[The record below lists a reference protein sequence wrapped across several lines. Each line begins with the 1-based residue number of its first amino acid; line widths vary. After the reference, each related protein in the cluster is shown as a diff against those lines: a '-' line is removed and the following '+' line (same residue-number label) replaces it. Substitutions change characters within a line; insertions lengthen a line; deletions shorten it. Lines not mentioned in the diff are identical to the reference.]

1 MKKRLSSAVSILLA
15 AVMLLVSVPFSVS
28 AASDDQMIISAS
40 TKNAVPGQTVDVDI
54 SMKNNPGISS
64 VGLSVAYDSDILTIE
79 NITFNPEIGGSTQ
92 ASQYTKNPAK
102 IIWISP
108 TSNYTNDA
116 VIATFTFRV
125 NADIQDNIA
134 TDIELSYDPDDIY
147 DIDENNIECLLENG
161 KVNVVA
167 SEPGDINGDG
177 KVNNKDATRL
187 MQYLSAWDV
196 FVNEPCL
203 DTNGDGKV
211 NNKDATRLM
220 QFLAG
225 WDVELHVG
233 PTSVVA
239 CTHNLSK
246 TEAVAPGC
254 ETAGNIA
261 FWHCSKCGKYYED
274 ANAVREIKQENTVVA
289 ATGHK
294 PEVIPAVPA
303 TYESVGYTE
312 GTRCSVCGEILEG
325 HEPYG
330 PLEKNEYPITYHLY
344 ADDAYLQSVGVENP
358 NPDSYISQDG
368 LRLQNIRAEGYVFE
382 GWYDGEGAN
391 GELVKT
397 IPAGT
402 TGEVELY
409 AKWTEREYTINFDS
423 PDVPVPSIK
432 YTVSKG
438 ATLTNAKCYGYTFVG
453 WSDDNGFLRSKIK
466 PGTTG
471 NLTLHANWT
480 SNRNRATAFSSYA
493 EPSIIE
499 DNTTGQF
506 LFVYDIGR
514 IDNVPLSQIEYLG
527 NSDGISVDS
536 EYQVI
541 NTIEKSN
548 AEKIAN
554 TVSNTTTRSSG
565 WTLSEEWNK
574 IYEAGNEVDETK
586 GKSVKRTDI
595 EGNVVGGNYFV
606 SNSKGG
612 SSYLS
617 TDSGGSFSNSARV
630 TTENSKGIN
639 TSYDQSTEKYCDVKL
654 GIKNETEVS
663 AGVSLPIDIV
673 KVSAG
678 VKNTTTVSAETS
690 NGRRDKEAFHV
701 DTSSSS
707 FIGTD
712 RQSSESG
719 YYNVS
724 ASQSSNWNSTE
735 SYEKSYQQ
743 SRSTEVSSAINE
755 QITKKTTYNMTDS
768 LGGANSKHEE
778 VGGTEGREDEYSSS
792 LQYSEGDSSS
802 KTQRITFRSNE
813 PGYYRLVNAGTLHVF
828 AVVGYDVATSSYYTY
843 NYTVLDDER
852 HTYLDY
858 SKDNALFTDCENAL
872 VPFEIPTEINDYV
885 TALTTKSDD
894 LEFGLDGR
902 VNGYDGTEDNATVI
916 LPQYYSAMN
925 GADGSYS
932 AIKINSFDT
941 NTFKGNKQIE
951 KVVLPVYV
959 TEIPDNA
966 FEGCTNLKEIVAMG
980 VTKIGDN
987 AFKGC
992 TSLRSFSID
1001 NKVTSLGNNAF
1012 EGVDEIKVMASKV
1025 SVFNAA
1031 LESGAKKIT
1040 INVSNMSGSI
1050 DNRILMIDNSKEYFA
1065 LLSNGTTYSNLK
1077 IKSEAAETYI
1087 SNMKLTDNRDT
1098 PLDIN
1103 SSKLTL
1109 NRVSVEDA
1117 PGFALILRNDST
1129 DVSLYDT
1136 IQLASAS
1143 GNAILSKSISLRKEN
1158 NDITSKLNALGDVL
1172 VCGTVTN
1179 DTMLN
1184 VSDNNNNAYEIIT
1197 ESDYN
1202 RYITSAIVTFD
1213 SNGGDSLEENT
1224 KTIYYGQLYGTM
1236 PVPER
1241 ENYDFVGWFTSKAGG
1256 EQITA
1261 ETPVTTLANQTLFAH
1276 WSESQFTVTFDANNG
1291 QVSPTS
1297 KTVTFGDKYGEIP
1310 VPTRSG
1316 FTFLG
1321 WYNGENVFTAETIAE
1336 SAQDITLRA
1345 RWQSDWTLE
1354 SNKPDGREVVNTK
1367 WSYTEREYTTNGA
1380 SSLSGWTKYDTKVTG
1395 YGGTQGPVYSNP
1407 GGNNRKVWSEEYV
1420 SASGTRWHYSR
1431 SISGASGWNSYN
1443 VNISPSWGYLAYSQ
1457 DITLDYKLDCTDS
1470 NWNGLGARYGKYYY
1484 NGFDCPYWFN
1494 EWSEYWET
1502 KGTRWYYQDPIYTYY
1517 YYRDVNKESASE
1529 ITNGGNISNTQKWV
1543 KYIEK

>member
-1 MKKRLSSAVSILLA
+1 MSILLA
-15 AVMLLVSVPFSVS
+15 LVLLLTVVPFSASATETAKLTFTVS
-28 AASDDQMIISAS
+28 N
-40 TKNAVPGQTVDVDI
+40 KNAVPGETVDVDI
-54 SMKNNPGISS
+54 AMTNNPGIASIGLN
-64 VGLSVAYDSDILTIE
+64 VGYDSDILTVE
-79 NITFNPEIGGSTQ
+79 NITFNSEMGGTTQ
-92 ASQYTKNPAK
+92 TSQLTKNPVK
-102 IIWISP
+102 LIWISS
-108 TSNYTNDA
+108 TSNFNGDA
-116 VIATFTFRV
+116 NIATITFRV
-125 NADIQDNIA
+125 SGDITDNIA
-134 TDIELSYDPDDIY
+134 SEVELSYDPDDIY
-147 DIDENNIECLLENG
+147 NIAEDNIDCSVVNG
-161 KVNVVA
+161 IINVVA
-167 SEPGDINGDG
+167 AVPGDINGDT
-177 KVNNKDATRL
+177 KVNNKDVTRL
-187 MQYLSAWDV
+187 LQYLAQWDV
-196 FVNEPCL
+196 FVNAPTL

-211 NNKDATRLM
+211 NNKDVTRLM
-220 QFLAG
+220 QYLAH
-225 WDVELHVG
+225 WDVEIYVG
-233 PTSVVA
+233 SQPPSTA
-239 CTHNLSK
+239 CTHQLTK
-246 TEAVAPGC
+246 IDAVAAAC
-254 ETAGNIA
+254 EEDGNITY
-261 FWHCSKCGKYYED
+261 WHCEKCGKYYAD
-274 ANAVREIKQENTVVA
+274 AYAVREINYGDTVVA
-289 ATGHK
+289 ATGHT
-294 PEVIPAVPA
+294 PEVIPAIPA
-303 TYESVGYTE
+303 TYESVGYSE
-312 GTRCSVCGEILEG
+312 GSRCSVCDKILIEP
-325 HEPYG
+325 EPYG
-330 PLEKNEYPITYHLY
+330 PLEQNTYPITYHIY

-358 NPDSYISQDG
+358 NPDTYASQIG

-397 IPAGT
+397 IPVGT
-402 TGEVELY
+402 TGPVELY

-423 PDVPVPSIK
+423 PDVPVSSIK

-499 DNTTGQF
+499 DNNTGQF

-527 NSDGISVDS
+527 NSDGISIDS
-536 EYQVI
+536 EYQVV
-541 NTIEKSN
+541 NRIEKTN

-586 GKSVKRTDI
+586 GKSVTRTDT

-654 GIKNETEVS
+654 GVKNETEVS
-663 AGVSLPIDIV
+663 AGISLPIDIID
-673 KVSAG
+673 VSAG
-678 VKNTTTVSAETS
+678 VKNTTTLSAEAAS
-690 NGRRDKEAFHV
+690 GRRDKEDFHV

-712 RQSSESG
+712 NQSTQSG

-743 SRSTEVSSAINE
+743 SRSTEVSNAISE

-778 VGGTEGREDEYSSS
+778 VGGTEGREDEYSTS
-792 LQYSEGDSSS
+792 LQYSEGDSTS

-858 SKDNALFTDCENAL
+858 SKDNALFQDCENAL
-872 VPFEIPTEINDYV
+872 VPFEIPTEVNDYV

-894 LEFGLDGR
+894 LEFGLDGK
-902 VNGYDGTEDNATVI
+902 VNGYAGTKDDATVI

-932 AIKINSFDT
+932 AIKITSFDT
-941 NTFKGNKQIE
+941 ETFKGNTQIE
-951 KVVLPVYV
+951 RVVLPVYV

-980 VTKIGDN
+980 VTKIGNN

-992 TSLRSFSID
+992 TSLRTFSID
-1001 NKVTSLGNNAF
+1001 NKVMSLGNNAF

-1031 LESGAKKIT
+1031 LASGAKKIT
-1040 INVSNMSGSI
+1040 INVSKMSGSI
-1050 DNRILMIDNSKEYFA
+1050 DNRTLMIDRSKEYFA
-1065 LLSNGTTYSNLK
+1065 LLSDGTTYSNLQ
-1077 IKSEAAETYI
+1077 IKSEAGETYI
-1087 SNMKLTDNRDT
+1087 SNMKLTDNKNT
-1098 PLDIN
+1098 PLDIS

-1109 NRVSVEDA
+1109 NRVSVEEA
-1117 PGFALILRNDST
+1117 PGFALILRNDYT
-1129 DVSLYDT
+1129 DISLYDS
-1136 IQLASAS
+1136 IQLGSAS
-1143 GNAILSKSISLRKEN
+1143 NNAILSKSISLRKEN
-1158 NDITSKLNALGDVL
+1158 NDITSKLNTIGDVL
-1172 VCGTVTN
+1172 ICGTINN
-1179 DTMLN
+1179 DILLN
-1184 VSDNNNNAYEIIT
+1184 VSDGKNNTYETISA
-1197 ESDYN
+1197 EDYN
-1202 RYITSAIVTFD
+1202 QFITSAIITFD
-1213 SNGGDSLEENT
+1213 ANEGTPLEENT
-1224 KTIYYGQLYGTM
+1224 KVVYYGQLYGSM
-1236 PVPER
+1236 PTPYR
-1241 ENYDFVGWFTSKAGG
+1241 QNYTFLGWFTAKSGG
-1256 EQITA
+1256 DQITA
-1261 ETPVTTLANQTLFAH
+1261 ETPVTIMANLTLYAH
-1276 WSESQFTVTFDANNG
+1276 WTEASFTVTFNANSG
-1291 QVSPTS
+1291 TVSPAK
-1297 KTVTFGDKYGEIP
+1297 KTVVFGNQYGELP

-1321 WYNGENVFTAETIAE
+1321 WYIGENKVTSSTLAE
-1336 SAQDITLRA
+1336 SAEDVTLRA
-1345 RWQSDWTLE
+1345 RWKSDWALASSLPTGAIVDE
-1354 SNKPDGREVVNTK
+1354 QK
-1367 WSYTEREYTTNGA
+1367 WTYTEREYSQ
-1380 SSLSGWTKYDTKVTG
+1380 SSNQTKPGWIFDHRERTG
-1395 YGGTQGPVYSNP
+1395 WGPTQGPVYSDPQNGSRNVWTGQYISGYNKKGINIYYRYYP
-1407 GGNNRKVWSEEYV
+1407 SANRLYSARAEGWLTSSDGFRFYYDCYEEFRSDQWNIEPYGNYYRVTGYNGGWVYV
-1420 SASGTRWHYSR
+1420 YYSR
-1431 SISGASGWNSYN
+1431 YIEEDDYNSP
-1443 VNISPSWGYLAYSQ
+1443 IYS
-1457 DITLDYKLDCTDS
+1457 TC
-1470 NWNGLGARYGKYYY
+1470 
-1484 NGFDCPYWFN
+1484 
-1494 EWSEYWET
+1494 
-1502 KGTRWYYQDPIYTYY
+1502 WYYQEPIYTYY
-1517 YYRDVNKESASE
+1517 FYRDVNKESTTE
-1529 ITNGGNISNTQKWV
+1529 VTNGGNISNSQKWV
-1543 KYIEK
+1543 RYIEK